1 VLNSDQINAFLAVI
15 REGNCVAAARR
26 LRLDHST
33 VSRRLSS
40 LEAQLATRLFDRS
53 PRGLAPTEAATAF
66 LEHAERIERDLIV
79 AADAVS
85 QRDVPIAGT
94 VRVATP
100 EIFGSDFLAPLIP
113 ELSARHPD
121 LVIEL
126 VPESRATS
134 LSKREADIAIA
145 VRRPA
150 DGRLFSRKLT
160 DYRLGLYAAP
170 SYLAAHGTPA
180 SVDALADHRFIA
192 YVDDLVEVPELLVLG
207 RMDMKGQV
215 VFRASTSA
223 AQIAAA
229 AAGAGLAMLHHIA
242 VRDDHRLVRILPG
255 EIEAIRS
262 YWLVIHADLR
272 QLPRIRAVA
281 DFLADAVAR
290 ERARF

>member
-1 VLNSDQINAFLAVI
+1 MLSSDQIGAFLAVV

-33 VSRRLSS
+33 VSRRLAS
-40 LEAQLATRLFDRS
+40 LEAQLGTRLFDRS
-53 PRGLAPTEAATAF
+53 PRGLAPTAAASAF
-66 LEHAERIERDLIV
+66 LAHAERIERELIM

-85 QRDVPIAGT
+85 QRDTPIAGT

-100 EIFGSDFLAPLIP
+100 EIFGSGFLAPLIP
-113 ELSARHPD
+113 ELASRHPE

-145 VRRPA
+145 VRRPV

-160 DYRLGLYAAP
+160 DYGLGLYAAP
-170 SYLAAHGTPA
+170 SYLETFGNPA
-180 SVDALADHRFIA
+180 SIDALSDHRFIS

-207 RMDMKGQV
+207 GMDLKGMV

-229 AAGAGLAMLHHIA
+229 AAGTGLAMLHHIA
-242 VRDDHRLVRILPG
+242 VRDDRRLVRVLD
-255 EIEAIRS
+255 EEVEARRS
-262 YWLVIHADLR
+262 YWLIIHADLR
-272 QLPRIRAVA
+272 QLPRVRAVA
-281 DFLADAVAR
+281 DFLAEAVSR
-290 ERARF
+290 ERTRF

>member
-1 VLNSDQINAFLAVI
+1 MLNSDQIGAFLAVV

-33 VSRRLSS
+33 VSRRLAS
-40 LEAQLATRLFDRS
+40 LEAQLGTRLFDRS
-53 PRGLAPTEAATAF
+53 PRGLAPTAAASAF
-66 LEHAERIERDLIV
+66 LAHAERIERDLIV

-85 QRDVPIAGT
+85 QRDAPIVGT

-113 ELSARHPD
+113 ELSRRHPE

-145 VRRPA
+145 VRRPL

-160 DYRLGLYAAP
+160 DYRLGLFAAP
-170 SYLAAHGTPA
+170 SYLETFGMPA
-180 SVDALADHRFIA
+180 SIGALSDHRYIS

-207 RMDMKGQV
+207 GMDLKGKV
-215 VFRASTSA
+215 VFRASTSS

-229 AAGAGLAMLHHIA
+229 AAGTGLAMLHHIA
-242 VRDDHRLVRILPG
+242 VRDDPRLVRVLEE
-255 EIEAIRS
+255 EIEASRS

-272 QLPRIRAVA
+272 QLTRVRAVA
-281 DFLADAVAR
+281 EFLAEVVSR

>member
-1 VLNSDQINAFLAVI
+1 VLNSDQIGAFLAVM

-33 VSRRLSS
+33 VSRRLAS
-40 LEAQLATRLFDRS
+40 LEAQLGTRLFDRS
-53 PRGLAPTEAATAF
+53 PRGLAPTAAASAF
-66 LEHAERIERDLIV
+66 LAHAERIERELIM

-85 QRDVPIAGT
+85 QRDAPITGT

-100 EIFGSDFLAPLIP
+100 EIFGSGFLAPLIP
-113 ELSARHPD
+113 ELSSRHPE

-145 VRRPA
+145 VRRPV

-170 SYLAAHGTPA
+170 SYLETFGKPA
-180 SVDALADHRFIA
+180 SIDALSDHRFIS

-207 RMDMKGQV
+207 GMDLKGMV

-229 AAGAGLAMLHHIA
+229 AAGTGLAMLHHLA
-242 VRDDHRLVRILPG
+242 ARDDRRLVPILAS
-255 EIEAIRS
+255 EVEANRS
-262 YWLVIHADLR
+262 YWLVVHADLR
-272 QLPRIRAVA
+272 QLPRVRAVA
-281 DFLADAVAR
+281 DFLVETVSR